1 MLPGPRWGGDERRA
15 GSFQEV
21 TRCSSKIIHGKNYF
35 TMLLKP
41 CMKSIKSSHLR
52 GEKPGN
58 VLYSRLKRWINYSDC
73 CDTSTPPIRTTS
85 IIWPITDPRFD
96 SSSYVFDLFFFFKDT
111 FIRPISVSFKRRNA
125 PSLSS
130 SCFERFSSNCRMKKC
145 LEQIRCRISVWS
157 WAAPQPRL
165 SQRAWPAAAA
175 EADMHRIYSTDN
187 FSSPYKLPNSVR
199 YLS

>member
-1 MLPGPRWGGDERRA
+1 
-15 GSFQEV
+15 
-21 TRCSSKIIHGKNYF
+21 
-35 TMLLKP
+35 
-41 CMKSIKSSHLR
+41 MKSIKSSHLR

-73 CDTSTPPIRTTS
+73 FDTS

-96 SSSYVFDLFFFFKDT
+96 SSSRIFKRFFFLKKK
-111 FIRPISVSFKRRNA
+111 ILLSAQSR
-125 PSLSS
+125 SLSNVEMLLHRAPHALS
-130 SCFERFSSNCRMKKC
+130 ALAQTAVWKC

>member
-1 MLPGPRWGGDERRA
+1 MKVMFWTVFRNHSSLVSNSMRVCFPARHMTHLRAANVSRRGSAGVRAKCCQVHDEEGMNIRA

-58 VLYSRLKRWINYSDC
+58 VLYSHLKRWINYSDC
-73 CDTSTPPIRTTS
+73 FDTSTPPIRTTS

-96 SSSYVFDLFFFFKDT
+96 SSSRIFKRFFFFLKRYFYPPNLGLFQT
-111 FIRPISVSFKRRNA
+111 SKCSFIE
-125 PSLSS
+125 LL
-130 SCFERFSSNCRMKKC
+130 M
-145 LEQIRCRISVWS
+145 L
-157 WAAPQPRL
+157 WAL
-165 SQRAWPAAAA
+165 
-175 EADMHRIYSTDN
+175 
-187 FSSPYKLPNSVR
+187 
-199 YLS
+199 

>member
-1 MLPGPRWGGDERRA
+1 MYEKHQILPSERR
-15 GSFQEV
+15 E
-21 TRCSSKIIHGKNYF
+21 TRQCFIFSPKKMNQLF
-35 TMLLKP
+35 RLLWY
-41 CMKSIKSSHLR
+41 I
-52 GEKPGN
+52 
-58 VLYSRLKRWINYSDC
+58 
-73 CDTSTPPIRTTS
+73 
-85 IIWPITDPRFD
+85 D
-96 SSSYVFDLFFFFKDT
+96 SSNQNDLHHLTNHWSSFWFKLIRLWSVFFFLKDT